1 MTKLSSFAEMVRGAN
16 MIKQNSN
23 FSKKDGYPPNP
34 QLSAAGAALAA
45 AANADFIKG
54 TQMQKNFELVAEPLL
69 QKQSTVGAGSN
80 SQNGIKNT

>member
-1 MTKLSSFAEMVRGAN
+1 

-69 QKQSTVGAGSN
+69 QK
-80 SQNGIKNT
+80 